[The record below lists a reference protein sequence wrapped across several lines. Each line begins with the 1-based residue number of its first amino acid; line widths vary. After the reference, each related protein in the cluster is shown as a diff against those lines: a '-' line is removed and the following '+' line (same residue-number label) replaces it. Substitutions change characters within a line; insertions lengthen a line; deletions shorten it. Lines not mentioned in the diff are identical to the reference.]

1 MTPDEFW
8 TKAFL
13 AALTRVSPKRAERE
27 ALKATRVFEQHLAL
41 ANMHD
46 ETISRPSI
54 NPGRVCAS
62 TEVASI
68 KAAPRKGRRDNRNG
82 DAAKLTPDRKK
93 TIQAAAPKKKIRR
106 DIVSMPRKSVRKFSY

>member
-27 ALKATRVFEQHLAL
+27 ALKATRLFEQHLAL
-41 ANMHD
+41 VNMHD
-46 ETISRPSI
+46 ETISRSSI
-54 NPGRVCAS
+54 NPDKVCAS

-68 KAAPRKGRRDNRNG
+68 K
-82 DAAKLTPDRKK
+82 KLLTKEGA
-93 TIQAAAPKKKIRR
+93 TI
-106 DIVSMPRKSVRKFSY
+106 